1 MTEAAMGMER
11 GGAALGSA
19 TGAARTDRVRDRDLL
34 HRSGVYLV
42 TEESLSAGR
51 RSEQIVEAA
60 LASGVRAIQV
70 REKDGSARRALEI
83 AVAVRRLTRRYGA
96 LLMVNDRIDIALVAE
111 ADGVHL
117 GQRDLPVPAARR
129 LLGEAALIGLSIT
142 DAAQL
147 QAPDAALA
155 DYLGVGSVFPTGSKS
170 DAALTGLS
178 LLEAARA
185 FAFEQAAPTPSAGGI
200 RAGGIRAGA
209 APPGGAPPPGTA
221 PGERLSIVA
230 IGGITAENAGQ
241 AVMAGADVVA
251 VISAIT
257 AARDPGDAA
266 AALLEAVGAARAQ
279 AESSR
284 SAAVPR

>member
-1 MTEAAMGMER
+1 MTETAVGMER
-11 GGAALGSA
+11 GGAAPGSA
-19 TGAARTDRVRDRDLL
+19 TGAARTERARRRDLL

-96 LLMVNDRIDIALVAE
+96 LLIVNDRIDIALAAE

-117 GQRDLPVPAARR
+117 GQQDLPVPAARR

-170 DAALTGLS
+170 DATLTGLA

-185 FAFEQAAPTPSAGGI
+185 FAIDQAAPTPPPGGT
-200 RAGGIRAGA
+200 RAGA
-209 APPGGAPPPGTA
+209 APPGAAPPGTA

-266 AALLEAVGAARAQ
+266 AALLEAVGAARTQ
-279 AESSR
+279 EESSR
-284 SAAVPR
+284 SAAAPR

>member
-1 MTEAAMGMER
+1 MTETTMGMER
-11 GGAALGSA
+11 AGAAPGSA
-19 TGAARTDRVRDRDLL
+19 TGAARTERVRRRDLL

-70 REKDGSARRALEI
+70 RESDGSARRALEI
-83 AVAVRRLTRRYGA
+83 AAAVSRLTRRYGA
-96 LLMVNDRIDIALVAE
+96 LLIVNDRIDIALAAE

-129 LLGEAALIGLSIT
+129 LLGEVALIGLSIT

-170 DAALTGLS
+170 DAELTGLS
-178 LLEAARA
+178 LLEATRA
-185 FAFEQAAPTPSAGGI
+185 FAFEQATPTPSVGGI
-200 RAGGIRAGA
+200 GAGA
-209 APPGGAPPPGTA
+209 APPGGAPPPGTV

-241 AVMAGADVVA
+241 AVIAGADVVA
-251 VISAIT
+251 VMSAIT

-284 SAAVPR
+284 SAAASR

>member
-11 GGAALGSA
+11 GGAAPGSA
-19 TGAARTDRVRDRDLL
+19 TGAARTERARGRDLL
-34 HRSGVYLV
+34 NRSGVYLV

-200 RAGGIRAGA
+200 RAGA

-284 SAAVPR
+284 SAAAPR

>member
-1 MTEAAMGMER
+1 MTETTMGMER
-11 GGAALGSA
+11 AGAAPGSA
-19 TGAARTDRVRDRDLL
+19 TGAARTERVRRRDLL

-70 REKDGSARRALEI
+70 RESDGSARRALEI
-83 AVAVRRLTRRYGA
+83 AVAVSRLTRRYGA
-96 LLMVNDRIDIALVAE
+96 LLIVNDRIDIALAAE

-129 LLGEAALIGLSIT
+129 LLGEVALIGLSIT

-170 DAALTGLS
+170 DAELTGLS
-178 LLEAARA
+178 LLEATRA
-185 FAFEQAAPTPSAGGI
+185 FAFEQATPTPSVGGI
-200 RAGGIRAGA
+200 GAGA
-209 APPGGAPPPGTA
+209 APPGGAPPPGTV

-241 AVMAGADVVA
+241 AVIAGADVVA

-284 SAAVPR
+284 SAAASR

>member
-1 MTEAAMGMER
+1 MTETAVGMER
-11 GGAALGSA
+11 GGAAPGSA
-19 TGAARTDRVRDRDLL
+19 TGAARTERARRRDLL

-96 LLMVNDRIDIALVAE
+96 LLIVNDRIDIALAAE

-117 GQRDLPVPAARR
+117 GQQDLPVPAARR

-170 DAALTGLS
+170 DATLTGLA

-185 FAFEQAAPTPSAGGI
+185 FAIDQAAPTPPPGGT
-200 RAGGIRAGA
+200 RAGA
-209 APPGGAPPPGTA
+209 APPGAAPPGAAPPGTA

-266 AALLEAVGAARAQ
+266 AALLEAVGAARTQ
-279 AESSR
+279 EESSR
-284 SAAVPR
+284 SAAAPR

>member
-1 MTEAAMGMER
+1 MTETTMGMER
-11 GGAALGSA
+11 AGAAPGSA
-19 TGAARTDRVRDRDLL
+19 TGAARTERVRRRDLL

-70 REKDGSARRALEI
+70 RESDGSARRALEI
-83 AVAVRRLTRRYGA
+83 AAAVSRLTRRYGA
-96 LLMVNDRIDIALVAE
+96 LLIVNDRIDIALAAE

-129 LLGEAALIGLSIT
+129 LLGEVALIGLSIT

-170 DAALTGLS
+170 DAELTGLS
-178 LLEAARA
+178 LLEATRA
-185 FAFEQAAPTPSAGGI
+185 FAFEQATPTPSVGGI
-200 RAGGIRAGA
+200 GAGA
-209 APPGGAPPPGTA
+209 APPGGAPPPGTV

-241 AVMAGADVVA
+241 AVIAGADVVA

-284 SAAVPR
+284 SAAASR

>member
-1 MTEAAMGMER
+1 MTETTMGMER
-11 GGAALGSA
+11 AGAAPGSA
-19 TGAARTDRVRDRDLL
+19 TEAARTERVRRRDLL

-70 REKDGSARRALEI
+70 RESDGSARRALEI
-83 AVAVRRLTRRYGA
+83 AVAVSRLTRRYGA
-96 LLMVNDRIDIALVAE
+96 LLIVNDRIDIALAAE

-129 LLGEAALIGLSIT
+129 LLGEVALIGLSIT

-170 DAALTGLS
+170 DAELTGLS
-178 LLEAARA
+178 LLGAARE
-185 FAFEQAAPTPSAGGI
+185 FAFEQATPTPSVGGI
-200 RAGGIRAGA
+200 GAGA
-209 APPGGAPPPGTA
+209 APPGGAPPPGTV

-241 AVMAGADVVA
+241 AVIAGADVVA

-284 SAAVPR
+284 SAAASR

>member
-11 GGAALGSA
+11 GGAAPGSA
-19 TGAARTDRVRDRDLL
+19 TGAARTERVRRRDLL

-200 RAGGIRAGA
+200 RAGA

-284 SAAVPR
+284 SAAAPR

>member
-1 MTEAAMGMER
+1 MTETAMGMER

-19 TGAARTDRVRDRDLL
+19 TGAARTERVRRRDLL

-96 LLMVNDRIDIALVAE
+96 LLIVNDRIDIALAAE

-170 DAALTGLS
+170 DAALTGLA

-185 FAFEQAAPTPSAGGI
+185 FAFDHAAPTP
-200 RAGGIRAGA
+200 
-209 APPGGAPPPGTA
+209 PPGGTRAPGAALPGGALPPGTA

-241 AVMAGADVVA
+241 AVIAGADVVA

-284 SAAVPR
+284 SAAEPR